1 MNDDPHQPE
10 NTPSRRR
17 RRVFRHMGLTVIAL
31 AIAGVIL
38 SACGGGSSNPGVAS
52 AKSTTSTTESG
63 SSKNGTYSQ
72 ELAYATCIRS
82 HGEPNFPDPSP
93 TGGFKITSGP
103 NDPQLRDAEQAC
115 ANLTPGGGQN
125 ETSGGNFTGS
135 QVAQLLKYA
144 QCMRTHGILS
154 FPDPTSKGIGSLG
167 GIDMNSPQF
176 ATASQACQSLLPN
189 AGGSGPT
196 TRPGS

>member
-1 MNDDPHQPE
+1 
-10 NTPSRRR
+10 
-17 RRVFRHMGLTVIAL
+17 MGMTVAAL
-31 AIAGVIL
+31 AAAGVMVA
-38 SACGGGSSNPGVAS
+38 ACGGGSSSPGVAS
-52 AKSTTSTTESG
+52 AKSTTSTTASG
-63 SSKNGTYSQ
+63 SSNSGTYSQ

-93 TGGFKITSGP
+93 GGGFEITSSS
-103 NDPQLRDAEQAC
+103 NDPQLRAAEQAC
-115 ANLTPGGGQN
+115 ANLAPGGGQN
-125 ETSGGNFTGS
+125 QTSGGNFTAS
-135 QVAQLLKYA
+135 QVAQLLKYS
-144 QCMRTHGILS
+144 QCMRSHGILN

-189 AGGSGPT
+189 AGGSGPV